1 MFMNASV
8 ISPPPDNIKIG
19 VTFQNLDT
27 VDDLSQKSD
36 SEGKSKIISETF
48 IEKYFKIFNP

>member
-8 ISPPPDNIKIG
+8 ISPPPDNIKTG